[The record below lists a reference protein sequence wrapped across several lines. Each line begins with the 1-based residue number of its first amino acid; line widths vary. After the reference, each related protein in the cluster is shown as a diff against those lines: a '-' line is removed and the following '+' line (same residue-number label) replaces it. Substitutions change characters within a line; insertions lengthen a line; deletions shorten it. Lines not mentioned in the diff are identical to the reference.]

1 MIGTEIHTEDRYRD
15 TQKIS
20 TEIIGTETDVKQ
32 ERERVQRAID
42 VYVSVEERERER
54 GLKND
59 SKE

>member
-15 TQKIS
+15 TQKIG

-42 VYVSVEERERER
+42 VYVSVEEREREK
-54 GLKND
+54 GD
-59 SKE
+59 